1 MNEILTR
8 SEACGDSRWSAHKSP
23 SPMWDIQALGDWKE
37 NRILLTRDNS
47 SEQLVLASFRGYSIS
62 LIDEEWTDSIL

>member
-1 MNEILTR
+1 MR
-8 SEACGDSRWSAHKSP
+8 DVQS
-23 SPMWDIQALGDWKE
+23 LGNRKE
-37 NRILLTRDNS
+37 NRILVTSDNS